1 MTSTTID
8 ASRPLRVHVVE
19 DDADLREDIVLLLG
33 SAGFEVHGQSGAAEF
48 YKAHALAPC
57 DVAVLDI
64 GLAGEDG
71 LSIATQL
78 RATGPI
84 GIVMASARGAVDE
97 RIDAL
102 RLGADA
108 YMVKPIHIEELVATI
123 HRLGSRVRAMSSPP
137 ADAASP
143 PARGAGWQL
152 HIEEL
157 VATIHRL
164 GSRVRAM
171 SSPPADAASPPA
183 RGAGWQLL
191 EGGWI
196 LCDPQGRRMKLTTN
210 ERAFLSGLVEAAGAA
225 VEREALLG
233 RVFGDD
239 PDADPRRLAV
249 IASRLRRKAEV
260 QGMALPLHVVRGS
273 GYQFI
278 VASSA
283 SPAPPFG

>member
-152 HIEEL
+152 
-157 VATIHRL
+157 V
-164 GSRVRAM
+164 
-171 SSPPADAASPPA
+171 
-183 RGAGWQLL
+183 